1 MHKRVI
7 RAPVS
12 AAGGAPAGRAATRHT
27 GLSADPAMSSRR
39 AEEQHFLP
47 DFGSFGMA
55 IRIIFLALL
64 IAIIITIG
72 RNPVF
77 NEHAWQEFNLLAA
90 FALALSFI
98 VVVVLKLAAPLLK
111 RTSATAGSVLVV
123 LLILAVTAVGTDAM
137 IFALHDLGFVA
148 ERWPPWRESL
158 LVRTLM
164 IAGIIS
170 VLGLRYLILQHRA
183 ELDAKSREE
192 ARMQALQS
200 RIRPHFLF
208 NSLNAVLGLMRREP
222 RRAEQVIED
231 LAELFRALLT
241 DGRSFVR
248 LGDEIALLERYAAI
262 EKLRLGERL
271 RLTWELDAAPVDALL
286 PPLVLQPLLEN
297 AVYHGVEPA
306 AGPGEVRVRIERR
319 GERVRAV
326 IENTLVPAPAG
337 AAHGH
342 RHGSGMALANVR
354 ERLALFYDAEA
365 RLQTSAAD
373 GLYRVEIDLPYRS
386 GAA

>member
-1 MHKRVI
+1 MRRKDRAHSMASISQNPRADGLPDWRNLGVI
-7 RAPVS
+7 ARILVAVNVLAFAAAAAAYPDFAAAVQAFVRS
-12 AAGGAPAGRAATRHT
+12 AALVEPVLIASLATLWLAAPWLARLPYAAGCAAV
-27 GLSADPAMSSRR
+27 
-39 AEEQHFLP
+39 
-47 DFGSFGMA
+47 
-55 IRIIFLALL
+55 LALV
-64 IAIIITIG
+64 A
-72 RNPVF
+72 
-77 NEHAWQEFNLLAA
+77 LLAAGAHAMLGEVAGASLVRALA
-90 FALALSFI
+90 FALASAAL
-98 VVVVLKLAAPLLK
+98 VLAWLRLRGRAFSPALAEARLAA
-111 RTSATAGSVLVV
+111 
-123 LLILAVTAVGTDAM
+123 
-137 IFALHDLGFVA
+137 
-148 ERWPPWRESL
+148 
-158 LVRTLM
+158 
-164 IAGIIS
+164 
-170 VLGLRYLILQHRA
+170 LQA
-183 ELDAKSREE
+183 
-192 ARMQALQS
+192 